1 MITYA
6 TQHDLYK
13 IAKCHIA
20 AFPKSVTSLLGEK
33 VVASMLQW
41 YLSAPNKF
49 LFYVEENGKVTGYCG
64 GFLMDGSDAYGS
76 GSGMTQFGFNQAAGA
91 FALRPW
97 LLLHPEVRN
106 KYSFILTNV
115 ARKLGL
121 KKEQPMAVAQP
132 KPKNEPLTAGL
143 VVIGVVPNLQ
153 QKGLGTLLQQE
164 FERKAIEMGAKRL
177 SLSVRKQNEKAIRS
191 YTRNGYVKRDENETS
206 FIMVKELK

>member
-6 TQHDLYK
+6 TQQDLYK

-115 ARKLGL
+115 ARRLGL
-121 KKEQPMAVAQP
+121 KKEQPMAVTQP

-206 FIMVKELK
+206 FIMVKEL